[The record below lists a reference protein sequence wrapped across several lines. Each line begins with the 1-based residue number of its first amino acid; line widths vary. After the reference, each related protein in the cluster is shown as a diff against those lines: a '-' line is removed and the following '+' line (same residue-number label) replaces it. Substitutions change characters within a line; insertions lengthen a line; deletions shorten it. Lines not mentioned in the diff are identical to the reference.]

1 MAATEAGSRA
11 ARALDE
17 LYRRHGAEVYRYA
30 YAMLGNRADAE
41 DVTQTTFVNALR
53 ALERGES
60 PRKPSN
66 WLITI
71 AHNIVRQ
78 RFRQAKA
85 RPFEVELHEDLTGA
99 EPVDDGTPTL
109 AAVVDAL
116 GRIPPTQRE
125 ALVLREFEG
134 RPYAEIAEVLGI
146 TTSALETLLFRAR
159 RSLAEELEQVV
170 TCQQAEHSISR
181 SLDARLSR
189 RERKQLQAHLRRCPE
204 CARFELVQKRSRR
217 ALRGLALVPIPL
229 SLTLLKGTN
238 TAAAASLPTI
248 GTAAAGTAAAVTA
261 TTGGG
266 GAVAAGAGGL
276 AGSAL
281 ALKAAAVVAAVGVAG
296 GVGYTGA
303 KEIGGNGTGSPRS
316 QQVRPT
322 VPPGHA
328 KGEGGVHRGL
338 IVRATP
344 APQASARARG
354 GRAASPSASAPGQL
368 KRTSATSSG
377 HEPAAPAAVPS
388 EVNARGKSVRATGT
402 TPGPSRARGNAK
414 AAIAKRTTTPPGREK
429 PRPERNA
436 RAAAHEQAAADKTP
450 SAKPQAKPA
459 TPAAKPPRA
468 H

>member
-1 MAATEAGSRA
+1 M
-11 ARALDE
+11 
-17 LYRRHGAEVYRYA
+17 
-30 YAMLGNRADAE
+30 
-41 DVTQTTFVNALR
+41 
-53 ALERGES
+53 
-60 PRKPSN
+60 
-66 WLITI
+66 
-71 AHNIVRQ
+71 
-78 RFRQAKA
+78 
-85 RPFEVELHEDLTGA
+85 
-99 EPVDDGTPTL
+99 
-109 AAVVDAL
+109 
-116 GRIPPTQRE
+116 
-125 ALVLREFEG
+125 LREFEG

-159 RSLAEELEQVV
+159 RSLAEELEQLV

-238 TAAAASLPTI
+238 SAAAASLPTI

-266 GAVAAGAGGL
+266 AVAAGAGGL
-276 AGSAL
+276 AGSAI

-303 KEIGGNGTGSPRS
+303 KELGGNGTGSPRS

-322 VPPGHA
+322 VPPGQA
-328 KGEGGVHRGL
+328 KGDGGVHRGL

-377 HEPAAPAAVPS
+377 QQPTSPAAGGK
-388 EVNARGKSVRATGT
+388 VNARGKSVRATGT
-402 TPGPSRARGNAK
+402 PPGPSRASATAQAATAQAHDNA
-414 AAIAKRTTTPPGREK
+414 PGREK
-429 PRPERNA
+429 PRPERKA
-436 RAAAHEQAAADKTP
+436 GAAVNEQAAGGKTP
-450 SAKPQAKPA
+450 RAKPQAKPA
-459 TPAAKPPRA
+459 KPQAKPAAPTAKPPRA